1 MANCRQCGK
10 ELPGTW
16 CTDICLD
23 CSRANLQKTFS
34 EYPELKQDFEKIIE
48 EMKKLENI
56 KKMVNDTVKV
66 IQYIQSTPKKRNK
79 YMKIKYAKLK
89 TAGVFTDIKEG
100 TIDVSLWKKIEAF
113 MDEETAIVIESS
125 MNNGQYLFLG
135 LKDKEKDKELHY
147 MIEQDSMIGVY
158 IDDRERFNE
167 DWDNDKYEPDGCIY
181 LNPENVE
188 LLESEE

>member
-1 MANCRQCGK
+1 
-10 ELPGTW
+10 
-16 CTDICLD
+16 
-23 CSRANLQKTFS
+23 
-34 EYPELKQDFEKIIE
+34 
-48 EMKKLENI
+48 
-56 KKMVNDTVKV
+56 
-66 IQYIQSTPKKRNK
+66 
-79 YMKIKYAKLK
+79 MKIKYAKLK
-89 TAGVFTDIKEG
+89 TAGVFTDR
-100 TIDVSLWKKIEAF
+100 TDLWKKIEAF
-113 MDEETAIVIESS
+113 MDGETAIVIKSS

-147 MIEQDSMIGVY
+147 MIEQDPMIGVY